1 MGLAKQIRNTAED
14 LLAFG
19 PGFVVATNL
28 ARLRRSPAA
37 RVNVR
42 GVGPVHFRGGNSD
55 VSVLRQVFRQ
65 NEYDLD
71 HPAQMAARIQR
82 RYREIL
88 AAGRKPIIVDAGA
101 NIGGSA
107 LYFEQKFPDARIVSI
122 EPDAGNCAVLR
133 RNLGHRPNHVIL
145 EAAIGATPGFVSVMA
160 HEHGWAVQTERAE
173 RGLPIVTIEDAF
185 AASGGDEPFFVKI
198 DIEGFESDLFSTNL
212 GWIERCFMI
221 AVEPHDWMLPGQG
234 TSLSFQKALA
244 PHGFELFI
252 KGENL
257 LYVRL

>member
-1 MGLAKQIRNTAED
+1 MRLTKQIVNTAKD
-14 LLAFG
+14 LVAFG
-19 PGFVVATNL
+19 PGFVFATNL
-28 ARLRRSPAA
+28 ARIRKDQTA

-42 GVGPVHFRGGNSD
+42 GVGPIHIRGGNSD
-55 VSVLRQVFRQ
+55 VAMLRQIFRQ

-71 HPAQMAARIQR
+71 HPAEIGERFQR

-107 LYFEQKFPDARIVSI
+107 LYFEQKFPEARIVSV
-122 EPDAGNCAVLR
+122 EPDAGNVAVLR
-133 RNLGHRPNHVIL
+133 RNLERRPNHVIL
-145 EAAIGATPGFVSVMA
+145 EAAIGAMPGFVSVVG
-160 HEHGWAVQTERAE
+160 HEQGWAVQTERADK
-173 RGLPIVTIEDAF
+173 GLPIVTIEDAF
-185 AASGGDEPFFVKI
+185 KASGGDDPLLVKI

-212 GWIERCFMI
+212 GWIERSFAI
-221 AVEPHDWMLPGQG
+221 AVEPHDWMLPGKG

-244 PHGFELFI
+244 PHGFEVFI

-257 LYVRL
+257 LYVRM